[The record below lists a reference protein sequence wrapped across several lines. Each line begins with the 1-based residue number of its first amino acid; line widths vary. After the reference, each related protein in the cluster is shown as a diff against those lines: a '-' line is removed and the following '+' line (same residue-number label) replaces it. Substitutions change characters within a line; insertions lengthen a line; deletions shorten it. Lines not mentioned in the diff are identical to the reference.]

1 MKALHLLIQVLTLYS
16 QHFRSLGAIAIAL
29 AKRLLDAPSLKLVN
43 QLAVA

>member
-1 MKALHLLIQVLTLYS
+1 MKTLYLFVQVLTLYS

-29 AKRLLDAPSLKLVN
+29 AKRMFDAPSLKLVN